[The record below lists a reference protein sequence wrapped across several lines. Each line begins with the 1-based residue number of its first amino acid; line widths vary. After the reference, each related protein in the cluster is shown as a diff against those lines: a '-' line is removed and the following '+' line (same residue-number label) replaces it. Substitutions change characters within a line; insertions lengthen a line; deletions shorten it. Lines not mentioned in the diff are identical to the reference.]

1 MRLRLVVRRPI
12 LMAGVRPNL
21 GGNGLAMTEN
31 QFEEQRDTQAAAALE
46 QRLLPF
52 LAHLEEARPDRLGLL
67 VALVAHQRNRFLAQ
81 GINVLDPKATVTA
94 DPELVLW
101 LNLAIGELGD
111 RQPEVA
117 DAARIWL
124 FTLEASLID
133 WLATPVGYLWREL
146 RRGLPFYRL
155 GASEAFHLLGVE
167 PELTEP
173 WLVPRGVHLSGD

>member
-1 MRLRLVVRRPI
+1 
-12 LMAGVRPNL
+12 
-21 GGNGLAMTEN
+21 MTGTR
-31 QFEEQRDTQAAAALE
+31 FEEQQDTQAVAVLA

-52 LAHLEEARPDRLGLL
+52 LVHLEATPPDRLGLL

-81 GINVLDPKATVTA
+81 GINVLDPKAAVSA
-94 DPELVLW
+94 DPELLLW
-101 LNLAIGELGD
+101 INLAISEMGE
-111 RQPEVA
+111 RQPAVA

-124 FTLEASLID
+124 FTLQGSLID

-173 WLVPRGVHLSGD
+173 WLVPRGVHLGGD

>member
-1 MRLRLVVRRPI
+1 MSAGTALVDRR
-12 LMAGVRPNL
+12 GQE
-21 GGNGLAMTEN
+21 GSGLAMIGVRLEAPYDAQT
-31 QFEEQRDTQAAAALE
+31 AAALA

-52 LAHLEEARPDRLGLL
+52 LAHLETTPPDRLGLL

-81 GINVLDPKATVTA
+81 GINVLDPKAAVTA
-94 DPELVLW
+94 DPELLLW
-101 LNLAIGELGD
+101 INLAISEMGE
-111 RQPEVA
+111 RQPAVA

-124 FTLEASLID
+124 FTLQGSLIE

-155 GASEAFHLLGVE
+155 GASEAFRLLGVE

-173 WLVPRGVHLSGD
+173 WLVPRGVRIGED